1 MRKCSDGLLVDMV
14 GLEGKVARGCG
25 RVSFGPVPRLVSH
38 LFWMLPEGREQVR
51 RCSDGLLVDMV
62 GLEGKVARGRV
73 KASFAPV
80 GTSV

>member
-1 MRKCSDGLLVDMV
+1 MFITYLDIACIH
-14 GLEGKVARGCG
+14 EGWE
-25 RVSFGPVPRLVSH
+25 H
-38 LFWMLPEGREQVR
+38 VR

-80 GTSV
+80 SGLFLSCLGGCLKSGRVCANVQMGSLWTWSD